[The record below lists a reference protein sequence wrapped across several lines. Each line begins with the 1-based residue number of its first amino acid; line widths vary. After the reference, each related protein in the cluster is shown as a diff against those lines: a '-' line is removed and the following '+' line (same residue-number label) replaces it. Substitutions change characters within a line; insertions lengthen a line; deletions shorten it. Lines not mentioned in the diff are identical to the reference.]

1 MSSFELGRYYLG
13 YCSEILSLTSK
24 LAVVYGQSI
33 PDSEVINVVNK
44 IENLTTGLCRK
55 IWQKIMI
62 IDQFIQ

>member
-1 MSSFELGRYYLG
+1 MSSFELGRYLG

-33 PDSEVINVVNK
+33 PDSEVINVVNE